1 MICNKDGYS
10 GMYQSESVIKIKAV
24 PNLTALNLTATA
36 LDNILEKYEFIYSLF
51 IVDLQLMK

>member
-1 MICNKDGYS
+1 
-10 GMYQSESVIKIKAV
+10 MYQSESVIKIKAV